1 MRYLLTGLLIL
12 FVLPI
17 TSCSTLPD
25 KTLYQRLGGEQT
37 IQQIVDN
44 LVVEIGHDEVVFHH
58 FAKSNVTRFK
68 KHLAL
73 HLCELTDGPCQYDG
87 DNMMDIHTGMK
98 VTEKEFNHLVDL
110 LINAMNNAD
119 IPHTLQNQVL
129 SRLAPLR
136 SQVIYL

>member
-1 MRYLLTGLLIL
+1 
-12 FVLPI
+12 
-17 TSCSTLPD
+17 
-25 KTLYQRLGGEQT
+25 
-37 IQQIVDN
+37 
-44 LVVEIGHDEVVFHH
+44 
-58 FAKSNVTRFK
+58 
-68 KHLAL
+68 
-73 HLCELTDGPCQYDG
+73 LCELTDGPCQYDG